1 MLVPVITG
9 NRKRRMASMDEMILR
24 MHDVTK
30 QYPSFTLD
38 RVSLDIPRG
47 YIMGF
52 VGKNGAGKSTTIKCM
67 TDIIRPDSG
76 SIEWFGRPAGRMAL
90 ELKDRI
96 GYVGEEPSFYEEM
109 TVEWTGRFVA
119 GFYRRWEEPLFRKLL
134 KQFQVDPRKKIKELS
149 RGMKVKLSL
158 ALAMA
163 HHPEL
168 LILDEP
174 TSGLDPVIRN
184 ELLEVFREIIQD
196 ERASIFFSSHITSD
210 MEKVADYIA
219 MIHNGRIVMNGD
231 KLTVLDQWRLV
242 KADNR
247 YLEPRLMSMLTGVKR
262 GEFGFSGITRD
273 IKEFDREWRR
283 SFPSADYKVERLA
296 LDDLLVR
303 VAGEEEEEL
312 QEVSGQEER

>member
-1 MLVPVITG
+1 
-9 NRKRRMASMDEMILR
+9 MDEMILR
-24 MHDVTK
+24 MRDVTK
-30 QYPSFTLD
+30 RYPAFTLD

-76 SIEWFGRPAGRMAL
+76 KIEWFGQPEVQMN
-90 ELKDRI
+90 EKMKERI
-96 GYVGEEPSFYEEM
+96 GYVSEEPSFYEDM

-119 GFYRRWEEPLFRKLL
+119 GFYRTWEETLFRKLL

-174 TSGLDPVIRN
+174 TSGLDPVIRS

-210 MEKVADYIA
+210 IEKVADYIA
-219 MIHNGRIVMNGD
+219 VIHNGRIAASGD
-231 KLTVLDQWRLV
+231 KLSVLDQWKLV

-247 YLEPRLMSMLTGVKR
+247 YLEPQLERMLTGVKR
-262 GEFGFSGITRD
+262 GEFGYSGMTRD
-273 IKEFDREWRR
+273 IREFDREWKR
-283 SFPSADYKVERLA
+283 SFPSADYKLERLT
-296 LDDLLVR
+296 LDELLVR
-303 VAGEEEEEL
+303 MSGEEEEL
-312 QEVSGQEER
+312 QGISG